1 MITVS
6 NAKVAGFVPEWA
18 PFRGFSILFDNPGD
32 SVRPTERY
40 ELLAC
45 DVDSDPALGFYR
57 ALRDALA
64 SLDVR
69 LLTHA
74 YLFCPLPPASYHVTV
89 WDGAN
94 DGNAQS
100 VAPEHRES
108 IRHLLG
114 DLPAALREPP
124 ALLQAVRESALV
136 ARRDWNLSFRY
147 SRLSLVGRGVL
158 LTELEPATPGDAERL
173 EELVR
178 ARAALSALT
187 QATYGFSP
195 YHRYWPHVSLGYFAN
210 REHAQLAQPC
220 VAQWSAAFAERLSG
234 HVLSFAHA
242 SIYGFSDMATFFRTS
257 T

>member
-6 NAKVAGFVPEWA
+6 NPKVAGFVPEWA
-18 PFRGFSILFDNPGD
+18 PFRGFSILFDNPGE

-45 DVDSDPALGFYR
+45 DVDSDPALGFYC

-100 VAPEHRES
+100 VVPEHREP
-108 IRHLLG
+108 IRHLLAE
-114 DLPAALREPP
+114 LPATLRETSP
-124 ALLQAVRESALV
+124 LLQTVCESALV
-136 ARRDWNLSFRY
+136 TRHDWNLSFRY
-147 SRLSLVGRGVL
+147 SRLSLVGQSVL
-158 LTELEPATPGDAERL
+158 VTELEPATPEDAERRSQRSPFRTD
-173 EELVR
+173 VDGVPDGV
-178 ARAALSALT
+178 ARGGRRKA
-187 QATYGFSP
+187 P
-195 YHRYWPHVSLGYFAN
+195 
-210 REHAQLAQPC
+210 
-220 VAQWSAAFAERLSG
+220 RLS
-234 HVLSFAHA
+234 S
-242 SIYGFSDMATFFRTS
+242 
-257 T
+257 

>member
-18 PFRGFSILFDNPGD
+18 PFRGFSILFDTPGD

-94 DGNAQS
+94 DGNAPS
-100 VAPEHRES
+100 VAPEHREP
-108 IRHLLG
+108 IRHLLE
-114 DLPAALREPP
+114 DLPAALRERSP
-124 ALLQAVRESALV
+124 LIQTVRESALV
-136 ARRDWNLSFRY
+136 TRRDWKLSFR
-147 SRLSLVGRGVL
+147 
-158 LTELEPATPGDAERL
+158 
-173 EELVR
+173 
-178 ARAALSALT
+178 
-187 QATYGFSP
+187 
-195 YHRYWPHVSLGYFAN
+195 AN
-210 REHAQLAQPC
+210 SEHAQLAQPC
-220 VAQWSAAFAERLSG
+220 VAQWSAAFAERLNG

-242 SIYGFSDMATFFRTS
+242 SIYGFSDMATFFRAS